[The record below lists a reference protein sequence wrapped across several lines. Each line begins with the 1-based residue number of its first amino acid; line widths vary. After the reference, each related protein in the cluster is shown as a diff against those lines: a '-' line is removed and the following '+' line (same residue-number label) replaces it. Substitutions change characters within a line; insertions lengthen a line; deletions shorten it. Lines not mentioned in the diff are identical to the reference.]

1 MTDAT
6 PSEATPIDLA
16 FAVMEATGSDADR
29 LRFYERVADAELF
42 LLVEEEPVGDEVK
55 PRLFDLEEEGRIVVA
70 FDRADR
76 LAAFVGGP
84 SPFVALSGRALVQLL
99 TAEALGLGLNLEVAP
114 SSYLLP
120 ADAVAWLAETLAHA
134 PDAADMKVAEVA
146 APGELPERLLT
157 ALDAKLAL
165 MGAAAETAFLAMATY
180 EDGSRGHILAFVDA
194 APGAD
199 GALSR
204 AASEALTFSGLEAGQ
219 LDVTFLRASDA
230 VAGQLARV
238 ALRFDL
244 PKARTEAV
252 APGAPGMDPAK
263 PPKLR

>member
-1 MTDAT
+1 MTSSTAID
-6 PSEATPIDLA
+6 PTPIDMA
-16 FAVMEATGSDADR
+16 FAAMEATGSDADR

-42 LLVEEEPVGDEVK
+42 LLVEEEPVGDDVN
-55 PRLFDLEEEGRIVVA
+55 PQLFDLEEEGRVVVA
-70 FDRADR
+70 FDRAER

-84 SPFVALSGRALVQLL
+84 SPFVALSGRALVRLL
-99 TAEALGLGLNLEVAP
+99 AEEKLGLGLNLEVAP

-120 ADAVAWLAETLAHA
+120 ADAVAWLADTLTHA
-134 PDAADMKVAEVA
+134 PDAADLKVDEVT

-165 MGAAAETAFLAMATY
+165 MGAAAETAFLAMAAY

-194 APGAD
+194 APGAE
-199 GALSR
+199 GALSQ

-219 LDVTFLRASDA
+219 LDVTFIRATDA

-244 PKARTEAV
+244 PKTRAEAV
-252 APGAPGMDPAK
+252 APEAPGTDPAK